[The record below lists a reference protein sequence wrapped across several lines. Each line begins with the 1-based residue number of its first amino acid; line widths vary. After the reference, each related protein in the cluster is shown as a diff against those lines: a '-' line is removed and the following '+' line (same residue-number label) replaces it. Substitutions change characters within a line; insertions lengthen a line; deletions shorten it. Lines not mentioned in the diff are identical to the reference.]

1 MREAGRIAKKVCE
14 FAGTLVKPGVTLD
27 YIDKT
32 VQYFRLYLYRH
43 MNLLVVSDS
52 ILVVWE
58 SPVSLKVYPLV

>member
-32 VQYFRLYLYRH
+32 VQCFRLYLYRH
-43 MNLLVVSDS
+43 MNLLVVLDS